1 MWFDKQTEEYVGEE
15 YSLDLGD
22 NDSIIEETINPEEN
36 IINNGCFDVVSDWGS
51 NLQYYIKRKIDFS
64 KYDCQVS
71 FDYLDG

>member
-1 MWFDKQTEEYVGEE
+1 M
-15 YSLDLGD
+15 
-22 NDSIIEETINPEEN
+22 
-36 IINNGCFDVVSDWGS
+36 VSDWGS

>member
-1 MWFDKQTEEYVGEE
+1 M
-15 YSLDLGD
+15 
-22 NDSIIEETINPEEN
+22 
-36 IINNGCFDVVSDWGS
+36 VSDWVS